1 MFHLVVEELAEVL
14 HIDLGLGGVDYGD
27 KAVELESGGLLLHP
41 LHGGDDV
48 GQLAHAGGL
57 DDDAVGGVV
66 GQYLL
71 QGGAE
76 VAHQGAADAAG
87 VHLGDLHAGV
97 LEKAAVD
104 ADLAEL
110 VLDEHDLLTVE
121 GLVQQLFDE
130 SGLAGP

>member
-1 MFHLVVEELAEVL
+1 MTS
-14 HIDLGLGGVDYGD
+14 D
-27 KAVELESGGLLLHP
+27 
-41 LHGGDDV
+41 
-48 GQLAHAGGL
+48 HAGGL

-66 GQYLL
+66 GQHLL

-87 VHLGDLHAGV
+87 VHLGDLHTGV
-97 LEKAAVD
+97 LEKTAVD

-110 VLDEHDLLTVE
+110 VFDEDDLLTVE